1 MTTQTKDPILNNE
14 VFGWIK
20 ELLPGASPTGA
31 YAMGMGS
38 AACLAAGVEVKRY
51 FLTALLKTKTPE
63 AAVTFIA
70 DWIEA
75 EIAKRDVR

>member
-1 MTTQTKDPILNNE
+1 MNTETRQPTLNNE
-14 VFGWIK
+14 VFAWIN
-20 ELLPGASPTGA
+20 ELLPGASPIGA
-31 YAMGMGS
+31 YAMGMGC

-70 DWIEA
+70 DWIESESKA
-75 EIAKRDVR
+75 RA